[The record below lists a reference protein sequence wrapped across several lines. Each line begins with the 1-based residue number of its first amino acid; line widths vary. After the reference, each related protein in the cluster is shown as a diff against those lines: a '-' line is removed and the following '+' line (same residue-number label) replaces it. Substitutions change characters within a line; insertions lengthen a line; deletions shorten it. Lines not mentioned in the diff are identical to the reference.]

1 MVGSGGAAPP
11 KPCGVTVSLNVST
24 KPPSIH
30 RSCETLLE
38 CRACQELFLSLH
50 FFLPMS
56 HRHYLL
62 NHVRHLT
69 TAARHPGGRA
79 LLLTFDAFS
88 TLFHPRQPVAEQYA
102 STAHSFGLS
111 PSVVTPAK
119 LQAAFKEAFKEQSKR
134 WPNYGREDVL
144 KGRYGGPREWWGD
157 VIRGSFTRIIKGDAA
172 GDQVGLPE
180 GMVESLLERFAGR
193 EGYALYEDVVPFF
206 ERLKRMKT
214 DNGARTFD
222 RIVVGVISNSDDR
235 VPAVLKSLG
244 LTVGDVRADQERS
257 SMELPGFEE
266 RSRMDE
272 NAKILSSALY
282 SPSESIEP
290 VNDIDMVITS
300 YEAGEEKP
308 HKLIFDVA
316 KRQAQRFVESMHGKT
331 TESVSADNWIF
342 IHVGDDYQKDYRG
355 AIDAGWNSFLLP
367 REPLGD
373 DVQDAKRIDT
383 LLELIP
389 KLEGYN
395 G

>member
-1 MVGSGGAAPP
+1 MLMDHTIDPALMFHLQKPAVYPLTDAITAGLSGEL
-11 KPCGVTVSLNVST
+11 C
-24 KPPSIH
+24 
-30 RSCETLLE
+30 LLE
-38 CRACQELFLSLH
+38 PCPRPIKS
-50 FFLPMS
+50 P
-56 HRHYLL
+56 
-62 NHVRHLT
+62 HLC
-69 TAARHPGGRA
+69 G
-79 LLLTFDAFS
+79 
-88 TLFHPRQPVAEQYA
+88 
-102 STAHSFGLS
+102 
-111 PSVVTPAK
+111 
-119 LQAAFKEAFKEQSKR
+119 
-134 WPNYGREDVL
+134 
-144 KGRYGGPREWWGD
+144 
-157 VIRGSFTRIIKGDAA
+157 
-172 GDQVGLPE
+172 
-180 GMVESLLERFAGR
+180 
-193 EGYALYEDVVPFF
+193 VVPFF